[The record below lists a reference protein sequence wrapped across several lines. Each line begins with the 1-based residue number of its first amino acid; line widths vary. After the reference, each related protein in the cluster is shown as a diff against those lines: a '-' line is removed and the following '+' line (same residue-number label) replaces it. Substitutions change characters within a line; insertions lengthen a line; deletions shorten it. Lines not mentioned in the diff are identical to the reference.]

1 MASFWEIA
9 IKLSVIG
16 KLELAVPFEQL
27 SQLVWQNNISIL
39 PIQVD
44 HTIVV
49 RSLPFYHKDPFDRPV
64 IAQAMVEDMI
74 VLSRDGHFAPYPVQV
89 VW

>member
-1 MASFWEIA
+1 
-9 IKLSVIG
+9 
-16 KLELAVPFEQL
+16 LAVPFEQL

-44 HTIVV
+44 HTTVV
-49 RSLPFYHKDPFDRPV
+49 RSSPFYHKDPFDRPV